1 MTEGKAV
8 ESVPRLVELDV
19 LRGFALGGIL
29 LVNISVMSGPDFPD
43 GAVLTVLDAL
53 FHNKFYVLF
62 SFLFGY
68 SLTLQF
74 RAAQR
79 AGVSGRART
88 VRRCLALMALG
99 AVHAVFFFIG
109 DVLFSYGVIGL
120 VLLLLSRLR
129 PRAAAWTATGL
140 LGCAAIAMT
149 VFVLLADND
158 GGAGDSGEHTRELEI
173 MRAGWGEAAA
183 WRWEVFSDSLP
194 LHMLF
199 AMVAVLPLFLF
210 GLAAGKARLLEDPA
224 RYLPWLPRVQWI
236 GFGVGGPV
244 SVLNAVFHWPV
255 LAGVGVITAPL
266 LSAAYAATL
275 LRAVHAWPRVA
286 EVFAPAGKIAAT
298 TYISQSVITSI
309 IFTGYGFALAGRLD
323 DWAVVAVALGIY
335 AAQLYLARIY
345 VRRHRYGPVEW
356 VLRAAT
362 YGPRQFRRTPTTVDS

>member
-1 MTEGKAV
+1 MVAGKAG

-29 LVNISVMSGPDFPD
+29 LVNISVMSGPGFPD
-43 GAVLTVLDAL
+43 GALLTVLDAL

-109 DVLFSYGVIGL
+109 DVLFSYGLIGL

-129 PRAAAWTATGL
+129 PRAAVWTATGL

-149 VFVLLADND
+149 VFVLLADS
-158 GGAGDSGEHTRELEI
+158 GRSPAGSGDDAREVEI

-183 WRWEVFSDSLP
+183 WRWDLFSDNLA

-199 AMVAVLPLFLF
+199 ATVAVLPLFLF

-224 RYLPWLPRVQWI
+224 RYLPWLPRAQWI

-244 SVLNAVFHWPV
+244 SILNALFHWPV
-255 LAGVGVITAPL
+255 LAGVGMITAPL

-275 LRAVHAWPRVA
+275 LRAVHARPRVA

-298 TYISQSVITSI
+298 TYISQSIITSI
-309 IFTGYGFALAGRLD
+309 IFTGYGFALAGRLNE
-323 DWAVVAVALGIY
+323 WAVVAVAVAIY
-335 AAQLYLARIY
+335 ASQLYLARLY

-356 VLRAAT
+356 LLRLAT
-362 YGPRQFRRTPTTVDS
+362 YGPRRFRPAPTTVDS